1 VQPSRPPLTEAAA
14 LFIGFA
20 LTAACVGVAAVAL
33 AEATGDLRLLE
44 LGCAFSGVCAYFA
57 LTQLRAARRVG
68 RRRPGDEDDNGG
80 GWRRG
85 GGGPSSPSPAP
96 GSGPVD
102 WERFTAEFW
111 AFVDD
116 RRHAGVR

>member
-1 VQPSRPPLTEAAA
+1 MQPSRPPLTEAAA

-20 LTAACVGVAAVAL
+20 LTALFVGAAAVGL
-33 AEATGDLRLLE
+33 TVTSGDLRVLV
-44 LGCAFSGVCAYFA
+44 LGSAFSGACAYFA
-57 LTQLRAARRVG
+57 LTQLRLAHRFG
-68 RRRPGDEDDNGG
+68 WRRPSGEDDNGD

-85 GGGPSSPSPAP
+85 GRGPSTPPSAP

-116 RRHAGVR
+116 HQHAGVS